1 MSEQLAARQESGRGS
16 GGAMAL
22 PGVLQGGRLG
32 FARIYRV
39 RPAHIQERIYTTEH
53 TQTTQLK

>member
-1 MSEQLAARQESGRGS
+1 
-16 GGAMAL
+16 MAL